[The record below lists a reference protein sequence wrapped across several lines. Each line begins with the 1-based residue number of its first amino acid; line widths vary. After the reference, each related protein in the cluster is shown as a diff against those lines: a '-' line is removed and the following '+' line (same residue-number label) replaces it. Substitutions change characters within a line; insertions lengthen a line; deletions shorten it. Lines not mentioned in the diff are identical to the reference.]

1 MAPTDPTP
9 HALQTPPWLYAR
21 GAVRPW
27 GEATLHVNTEA
38 VRTGFHV
45 FEGLKA
51 FWQVD
56 GGFGIVN
63 LRDHHDRL
71 QRSARIMRM
80 PFAMPFEAYED
91 ACHALLARLARPT
104 SNMWLRTTLF
114 LVGGHWGQDDVTDLV
129 ITAFDHPTGPAAPM
143 ATGVS
148 AWRRANDNALP
159 ARVKTG
165 ANYLV
170 ARFSKIE
177 SRDRGYRE
185 MILLND
191 AGRVAEFVGSALLMV
206 RDGVLITPP
215 ASEGAFESITA
226 LILEAL
232 ARDLGIPT
240 VRRPIERT
248 ELLVADE
255 IGSAGSLNDLVPITA
270 VDGLPLGPAPIL
282 AQLGAR
288 YLAAVSGEAPHPA
301 VARSIRFPDS
311 VKPRRKAG
319 RKKILAA
326 AVPPGPEVAAPP
338 VPAP

>member
-1 MAPTDPTP
+1 MRTDPAP
-9 HALQTPPWLYAR
+9 HALQTPAFIYAR

-27 GEATLHVNTEA
+27 NDAVLHVNTEA

-45 FEGLKA
+45 FEGLKG
-51 FWQVD
+51 FWQP
-56 GGFGIVN
+56 GGGLGLVALAAHHAR
-63 LRDHHDRL
+63 LR
-71 QRSARIMRM
+71 RSAQIMRM
-80 PFAMPFEAYED
+80 PFTISLGDYEA
-91 ACHALLARLARPT
+91 ASHALIARLATPE

-129 ITAFDHPTGPAAPM
+129 IAGYQHPKGPAAAMP
-143 ATGVS
+143 TGVT

-165 ANYLV
+165 SNYLV

-177 SRDRGYRE
+177 GRDRGYRE

-206 RDGVLITPP
+206 RDGAIVTPP

-226 LILEAL
+226 QIAEEL
-232 ARDLGIPT
+232 ARDAGIPF

-255 IGSAGSLNDLVPITA
+255 IASAGSLNDIVLVSSI
-270 VDGLPLGPAPIL
+270 DGLALGPAPIL
-282 AQLGAR
+282 SSLQKR
-288 YLAAVSGEAPHPA
+288 YLEAAAGVDPHPA
-301 VARSIRFPDS
+301 VPLSIRYPDCLS
-311 VKPRRKAG
+311 RPRMPRAQDERKRGADG
-319 RKKILAA
+319 SREAR
-326 AVPPGPEVAAPP
+326 
-338 VPAP
+338 